1 MKPYFYRVDAADLL
15 GYVLSIPRSERAD
28 AFLQLAQDLVTR
40 SKASSEYAKQ
50 LISEAEKFVEQKRI
64 AGSMGGKQK
73 ASRGLA
79 PLKHS
84 PSTPLAN
91 NNSSNNNNNNKEKT
105 YSQDFVTFWG
115 EYPKKIGKDDA
126 WKAWQK
132 AKPPIADVMNSLHW
146 QKKSDQ
152 WQKDNGQFIP
162 NPATYI
168 NQGRWKDEK
177 PVVQERLI
185 Y

>member
-1 MKPYFYRVDAADLL
+1 MKPYFYKINAADLL
-15 GYVLSIPRSERAD
+15 GYVMSIPPQKRGKAFMDFAKRLVAKNSEGD
-28 AFLQLAQDLVTR
+28 NYTQTIID
-40 SKASSEYAKQ
+40 
-50 LISEAEKFVEQKRI
+50 EAERFIQQQREHGRKGGQATLKR
-64 AGSMGGKQK
+64 
-73 ASRGLA
+73 
-79 PLKHS
+79 PLSDPISK
-84 PSTPLAN
+84 PQG
-91 NNSSNNNNNNKEKT
+91 NSSNNNNKEKT

-115 EYPKKIGKDDA
+115 EYPKKTGKDDA

-152 WQKDNGQFIP
+152 WLKDNGQFIP
-162 NPATYI
+162 NPSTYI